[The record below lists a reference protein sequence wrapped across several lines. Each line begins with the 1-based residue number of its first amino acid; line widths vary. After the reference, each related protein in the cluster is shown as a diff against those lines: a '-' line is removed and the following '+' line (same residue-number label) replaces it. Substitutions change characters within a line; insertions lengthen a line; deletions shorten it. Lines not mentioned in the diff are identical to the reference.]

1 MMNKVRQ
8 TMTTTECGY
17 AVGHDIFSPAEIH
30 EMQHSITET
39 INRIA
44 RGFLTPYETSLPEA
58 PFEERLERV
67 AQRDRAYAYAL
78 LHGVF
83 ADAQLD
89 PRLANLATH
98 PKLRS
103 QVKQL
108 VAPRRVTGQVIRVR
122 VNIPSFPAKRSLW
135 HQDVTGQMD
144 LSGQGSTVGLACWIP
159 LVDAT
164 AANGTLEVLPGE
176 YREPYPHQQTED
188 GKFYIDESI
197 LPTSSPLTLVCPAGD
212 VAFLDRFVPHR
223 TLPNQ
228 TSSIRWNVVM
238 WVKCGA

>member
-1 MMNKVRQ
+1 
-8 TMTTTECGY
+8 MTITECGY
-17 AVGHDIFSPAEIH
+17 AVGRDVFSPAEIDA
-30 EMQHSITET
+30 MRSSITET

-44 RGFLTPYETSLPEA
+44 RGFLTPYDTSYPEA
-58 PFEERLERV
+58 PFEDRLELV

-89 PRLANLATH
+89 PRLADLTTH
-98 PKLRS
+98 PELMS
-103 QVKQL
+103 QVQEL
-108 VAPRRVTGQVIRVR
+108 LAPRRVTGHVIRVR

-144 LSGQGSTVGLACWIP
+144 LHGRSSTIGLACWIP

-164 AANGTLEVLPGE
+164 VANGTLEVLPGQ
-176 YREPYPHQQTED
+176 YDEPYHHEQTED
-188 GKFYIDESI
+188 GKFYIDEAT
-197 LPTSSPLTLVCPAGD
+197 LPATSPLTLPCPAGD
-212 VAFLDRFVPHR
+212 VVFLDRFVPHR

-228 TSSIRWNVVM
+228 TSSIRWNIVM
-238 WVKCGA
+238 WVKCSL

>member
-1 MMNKVRQ
+1 
-8 TMTTTECGY
+8 MTIAACGY
-17 AVGHDIFSPAEIH
+17 AVGHDIFSPSEID
-30 EMQHSITET
+30 EMRCSITET

-44 RGFLTPYETSLPEA
+44 RGFLTPYETSVPEA

-89 PRLANLATH
+89 PRLAGLATH
-98 PKLRS
+98 GKLMS
-103 QVKQL
+103 QVQRL
-108 VAPRRVTGQVIRVR
+108 LWPRRVMGHVIRVR

-135 HQDVTGQMD
+135 HQDVTGSQD
-144 LSGQGSTVGLACWIP
+144 LHGKSSTVGLACWIP

-164 AANGTLEVLPGE
+164 AANGTLEVLPGQ
-176 YREPYPHQQTED
+176 YDEPYPHRQTED
-188 GKFYIDESI
+188 GKFYIEEAI
-197 LPTSSPLTLVCPAGD
+197 LPATSPVTLPCPAGD
-212 VAFLDRFVPHR
+212 VIFLDRFVPHR

-228 TSSIRWNVVM
+228 TSGIRWNVVI
-238 WVKCGA
+238 WVKCGW